1 MEKIIMNEKV
11 NIPWLLRMN
20 RIKKGLR
27 IKELAELSGV
37 ALSSVAGIEKG
48 NWKKRIG
55 IDVVV
60 KLSKALDISIDD
72 LVVEKELVRGE

>member
-1 MEKIIMNEKV
+1 MEKIIINESV

-20 RIKKGLR
+20 RIKKGLS
-27 IKELAELSGV
+27 IKELANLSGV

-55 IDVVV
+55 IDVIV
-60 KLSKALDISIDD
+60 KLSKALEIPVDD
-72 LVVEKELVRGE
+72 LVVEKEFVRSE